1 MIWKLIY
8 PCQRLYSVNL
18 YAALFLIL
26 RQCPANQI
34 DKTIN
39 ILFAAIKP
47 ASLAP
52 LDISKA
58 KMFSKKRH
66 GSSPDSGIADMRGY
80 APYYPSSESMNG
92 QAGTGQHFQY
102 TGDIQEDCAPQEEQL
117 QNTSFQET
125 IPGMLYY

>member
-1 MIWKLIY
+1 M
-8 PCQRLYSVNL
+8 R
-18 YAALFLIL
+18 LIL
-26 RQCPANQI
+26 GKSNWS
-34 DKTIN
+34 KTSY
-39 ILFAAIKP
+39 FAAIKP

-58 KMFSKKRH
+58 KMFGKKRH

-125 IPGMLYY
+125 IPGQLHYLLCNHLNSFF